1 MEWIQ
6 QAVCR
11 QVDPDLFVGDGHSND
26 LRHRHAT
33 AIKIC
38 NRCPVIQQCRQY
50 ALRLAV
56 EAPVYGV
63 WGGLTQAEINRQARR
78 LQPGQ
83 VA

>member
-11 QVDPDLFVGDGHSND
+11 QVDPDLFVGEGHAND
-26 LRHRHAT
+26 LRHREKR

-38 NRCPVIQQCRQY
+38 KTCPVIAECRAY
-50 ALRLAV
+50 AMGLARQS
-56 EAPVYGV
+56 PIFGV
-63 WGGLTQAEINRQARR
+63 WGGMKAADINKQARHPAR
-78 LQPGQ
+78 KR

>member
-11 QVDPDLFVGDGHSND
+11 QVDPDLFVGDCHANE
-26 LRHRHAT
+26 LRHREKR

-38 NRCPVIQQCRQY
+38 MTCPVMDECRAY
-50 ALRLAV
+50 AFGLARQS
-56 EAPVYGV
+56 PIFGV
-63 WGGLTQAEINRQARR
+63 WGGMKAVDINKQARHPAR
-78 LQPGQ
+78 KR